1 MKVSRVSLL
10 CKGHFPRAEMALT
23 TRRRAREM
31 TRGRSGE
38 KEMNDEEEEEAR
50 RRKTGRQG
58 ERRDDKEKDE
68 EKK

>member
-1 MKVSRVSLL
+1 
-10 CKGHFPRAEMALT
+10 MALT

-38 KEMNDEEEEEAR
+38 KEMNDEEEVEAR